1 MAVCVRCIVNRLLSK
16 PTRSIFRRQLHFTP
30 YMAEKELAE
39 LKHNPYYDKYAAR
52 ISQLQKENPAEFIE
66 KLESNFARKAES
78 KFKEGASKTSTV
90 SGTPRPPKPDITNTT
105 SLTKPKKLSDVMKV
119 ELLQDKTPEQIT
131 QIWTEY
137 YKNKSDTICAV
148 MPAQNYEKIYT
159 RAAEFN
165 TFVFALPRD
174 EGYEFVLSQFAV
186 NEFHFTTL
194 INYQAF
200 GENAPE
206 CLTIVYYTDMEAE
219 KGITLMRGEFDSKL
233 LGPIDAQFLANQIQ
247 LYYASSPGRHLE
259 LLQQF
264 KHSPATWSH
273 EQVIQQ
279 LEHTNFIST

>member
-1 MAVCVRCIVNRLLSK
+1 M
-16 PTRSIFRRQLHFTP
+16 
-30 YMAEKELAE
+30 
-39 LKHNPYYDKYAAR
+39 
-52 ISQLQKENPAEFIE
+52 
-66 KLESNFARKAES
+66 
-78 KFKEGASKTSTV
+78 G
-90 SGTPRPPKPDITNTT
+90 
-105 SLTKPKKLSDVMKV
+105 
-119 ELLQDKTPEQIT
+119 
-131 QIWTEY
+131 
-137 YKNKSDTICAV
+137 
-148 MPAQNYEKIYT
+148 T

-247 LYYASSPGRHLE
+247 LYYASSPGRHLGYCSS
-259 LLQQF
+259 LNIPRPRGHMSRLY
-264 KHSPATWSH
+264 SSWS
-273 EQVIQQ
+273 
-279 LEHTNFIST
+279 LPTLYL